1 MKATVFRIAGILV
14 IVGSFAFAWL
24 LMDFDNFRDNPLHI
38 SGDGYRLLVTRGNS
52 LKSIAATLVDDG
64 LIEHPWYLI
73 GLGRY
78 LKLDNKIKAGEY
90 DVEAGTTP
98 DTLLTQLTNGSVV
111 QYSLTLIEGQN
122 FAEML
127 ARIAEDKVL
136 QHNLADK
143 NAEEIMSELD
153 ARGQHPEGRFLP
165 ETYKF
170 TRGSTD
176 TDLLRRAYRD
186 MESFLNEAWEQR
198 DENLPLQTP
207 YDALILASIIEKET
221 GRADERKQIAGVF
234 VRRLRKGMRLQTD
247 PTVIYGLGDSYDG
260 DIRYR
265 DLRTDTPYNTYT
277 RDGLPPTP
285 IAMPG
290 KDAILAALHPA
301 EGTSLYFV
309 ARGDGSH
316 YFSATLTE
324 HNAAVD
330 KYQRKR

>member
-1 MKATVFRIAGILV
+1 MVFRISGILV
-14 IVGSFAFAWL
+14 IVGSFALAWL
-24 LMDFDNFRDNPLHI
+24 CMDFDTFRDNPLHV
-38 SGDGYRLLVTRGNS
+38 SNDGYRLLVKPGSS
-52 LKSIAATLVDDG
+52 LKSIAATLVDDR

-78 LKLDNKIKAGEY
+78 LKLDNKIQAGEY
-90 DVEAGTTP
+90 YIQADTTP
-98 DTLLTQLTNGSVV
+98 DTLLAQLTKGSVV
-111 QYSLTLIEGQN
+111 QYSLTLIEGQR
-122 FAEML
+122 FAEMF
-127 ARIAEDKVL
+127 ARIAEDQVL
-136 QHNLADK
+136 QHDLTDK
-143 NAEEIMSELD
+143 TAEEIMTELG

-165 ETYKF
+165 ETYKV

-176 TDLLRRAYRD
+176 TKLLRRAYRD
-186 MESFLNEAWEQR
+186 MESFLNEAWSQR
-198 DENLPLQTP
+198 DKDLPLQTP
-207 YDALILASIIEKET
+207 YEALILASIVEKET

-234 VRRLRKGMRLQTD
+234 VRRLKKGMRLQTD

-301 EGTSLYFV
+301 QGTSLYFV